1 VKSIGKYNGFSLF
14 EITNRDVSSSGGE
27 KSGYVLG
34 DILGFTPDEE
44 FPVLGYEEWVA
55 GSKQEIQDFIDSYD
69 KKSPKRVATKAK
81 DADSNPDPSHPE
93 KENHCGYDILMR
105 VKVDEKNSF
114 VIAENKKAPDPFV
127 TWQCKTDPVTGEKD
141 YFWGKYTNSYLSA
154 LESLCNGILVWT
166 KNAKQ
171 EKEDPDCISSGVR
184 THDTK
189 DVVISG
195 MGMLSTKD
203 LEKFQNELHH
213 FKSESK
219 ENRAFEPKD
228 FIRDFLSKSGYH
240 AASVTPFEND
250 PSHLC
255 TTDLLFHSQSGTL
268 EHSDAWIVSTLN
280 KLAEKKCEFAIT
292 SEGVHLP
299 AAASEVFNPFEAR
312 RAEQIVMGEY
322 LKGQVQIAWNGL
334 PDRVPGR

>member
-14 EITNRDVSSSGGE
+14 EITNRDIATFGGE

-69 KKSPKRVATKAK
+69 KKPQKRVETKGK
-81 DADSNPDPSHPE
+81 SADPDPPEPE
-93 KENHCGYDILMR
+93 KENHCGYDILLR
-105 VKVDEKNSF
+105 VKADEKNSF
-114 VIAENKKAPDPFV
+114 VIAENKKAPNPFV

-154 LESLCNGILVWT
+154 LENMCNGILVWT
-166 KNAKQ
+166 RNA
-171 EKEDPDCISSGVR
+171 ELAKEDPDSIFNGVR
-184 THDTK
+184 TYDTK

-195 MGMLSTKD
+195 MGALTTKD

-213 FKSESK
+213 FQTQSEA
-219 ENRAFEPKD
+219 NAVREPKD
-228 FIRDFLSKSGYH
+228 FICDFLSTSGYH
-240 AASVTPFEND
+240 AASVTSFEND

-255 TTDLLFHSQSGTL
+255 ATDILFNSRSGAF
-268 EHSDAWIVSTLN
+268 EHSDAWVVSTLN
-280 KLAEKKCEFAIT
+280 VLAEKKCEFAIT
-292 SEGVHLP
+292 SEGVQLP
-299 AAASEVFNPFEAR
+299 AAAGDVFNPFESR
-312 RAEQIVMGEY
+312 RAEQIVMGAY
-322 LKGQVQIAWNGL
+322 LRGQEQTQVNIAPERAL
-334 PDRVPGR
+334 GR